1 MLNTHE
7 VLDKQLLRLDR
18 ELGELCRRR
27 HTRFPLAEPI
37 QRGWRRRHVLSPNG
51 ERRDDRDVLLA
62 LLEIIGTVRISRT
75 PEFRQRRG
83 RGKRRRYI
91 EIEQPL
97 REVTVGEWRKRKLP
111 EEWTPYFRREKRCH
125 FRVWHD
131 ALVFADASAFE
142 LKVEPNWITHVT
154 ILDPAVEQRIAE
166 IDAWLRRHDALPR
179 LDWLHGHSRSRWRCD
194 PRREDLLD
202 RIARRELRQAS
213 EVDPAASA
221 RRTRFSFR
229 RILPG
234 RGIPAGIAK
243 PQSRLISAG
252 LPLLDTCGGSIN
264 LGI

>member
-1 MLNTHE
+1 MFNPHE
-7 VLDKQLLRLDR
+7 AFDKHLLRLDR
-18 ELGELCRRR
+18 ELSDLYRRR
-27 HTRFPLAEPI
+27 HKRFPLAEPI

-51 ERRDDRDVLLA
+51 ERRDDRDVLIA

-75 PEFRQRRG
+75 PEFRKRRG

-97 REVTVGEWRKRKLP
+97 REITVGEWRKRKLA
-111 EEWTPYFRREKRCH
+111 EEWRPYFRQEKRCH
-125 FRVWHD
+125 YRVWHD

-179 LDWLHGHSRSRWRCD
+179 LDWLYGHSRSHWRWRD

-202 RIARRELRQAS
+202 RIARRELRLAMENPS
-213 EVDPAASA
+213 EVEPGASA
-221 RRTRFSFR
+221 RRTLLSFR
-229 RILPG
+229 QNSQLCFR
-234 RGIPAGIAK
+234 
-243 PQSRLISAG
+243 RLRR
-252 LPLLDTCGGSIN
+252 PRCGAACNSQP
-264 LGI
+264 